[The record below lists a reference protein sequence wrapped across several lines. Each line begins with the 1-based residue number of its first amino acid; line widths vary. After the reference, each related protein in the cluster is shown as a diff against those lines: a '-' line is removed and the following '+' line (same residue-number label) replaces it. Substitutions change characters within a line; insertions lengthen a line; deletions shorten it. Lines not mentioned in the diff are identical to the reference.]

1 VTKALQPDTPSRRR
15 PAPVGGRGAGVARVL
30 LLAGLWV
37 LPPVA
42 VLAAPPLT
50 AALDADSVSAPR
62 PTTVTV
68 GSRDVDRAIA
78 VNAVATLSAPPELR
92 AAVDGTLT
100 GLGTPGEL
108 GQGSEVFAIDGVP
121 VLAYRGAVLHRDLA
135 RDDRGQDV
143 AALSQFLVELDLL
156 DGASVGDQFGPALE
170 SAVTELQQRIGVEPD
185 GVFRLA
191 YISYVPEGADELAD
205 AVVGLGDRIAVGD
218 PVWLAQAPVE
228 SVVLT
233 PVSTGN
239 LAGYVGNDLALR
251 LGGFTVDISGIELA
265 GAEAASLTTALDEAV
280 RTGAA
285 RVEMSSGSPSTY
297 SGAVLVLRSPTTT
310 GVVPSTAVLI
320 DAAGRTCVVAVDGDP
335 ADSASLSRLPL
346 VSAVAGSELGTVA
359 IDESTIGAV
368 VIRDVSLL
376 AEADSTC
383 G

>member
-1 VTKALQPDTPSRRR
+1 
-15 PAPVGGRGAGVARVL
+15 
-30 LLAGLWV
+30 
-37 LPPVA
+37 
-42 VLAAPPLT
+42 
-50 AALDADSVSAPR
+50 
-62 PTTVTV
+62 VTV

-251 LGGFTVDISGIELA
+251 LGGSTVDISGIELA